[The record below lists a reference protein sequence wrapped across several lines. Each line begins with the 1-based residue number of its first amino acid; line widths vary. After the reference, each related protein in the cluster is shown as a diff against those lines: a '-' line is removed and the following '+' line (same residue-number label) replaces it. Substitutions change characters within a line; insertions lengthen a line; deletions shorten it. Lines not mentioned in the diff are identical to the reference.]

1 MRRLFGVSLFVVTAV
16 VTAALGHHV
25 PKSSSLSAALPS
37 SAAPPSTSSPA
48 EPPLKPSS
56 NAAPHASRGE
66 PRGVP
71 GEADGVVPDGV
82 TVFDAAIPAVANL
95 DPDLLKALRPAA
107 TAAADDGADP
117 RTQQ

>member
-1 MRRLFGVSLFVVTAV
+1 MRRLFGMSLFVVTAV
-16 VTAALGHHV
+16 ITAALGCQV

-37 SAAPPSTSSPA
+37 SAAPRSTSSPA
-48 EPPLKPSS
+48 EPPLPPSS

-66 PRGVP
+66 HRGAP

-82 TVFDAAIPAVANL
+82 TVFDDAIPAVANL
-95 DPDLLKALRPAA
+95 DPDLLKALRQAA
-107 TAAADDGADP
+107 AAAADDGVDP